1 MYPGRMRAIEE
12 AVNEL
17 KQKSPRGG
25 IDPNARARKEV
36 IMAALISKTLLY
48 IIDCFATTSCRMAR
62 IMPRINAIGV
72 SIHLAPNAKAC
83 G

>member
-1 MYPGRMRAIEE
+1 MSAIEE

-36 IMAALISKTLLY
+36 IMAALISKTLL
-48 IIDCFATTSCRMAR
+48 
-62 IMPRINAIGV
+62 
-72 SIHLAPNAKAC
+72 
-83 G
+83 